1 MKPDIT
7 INFSILI
14 SLYNKEKPA
23 NLYSSLLSIK
33 NNTIHP
39 DQIVIVFDGPINNEL
54 SDIVF
59 SFMNLLPIDVV
70 KLPDNVGLG
79 NALNIGLTKCSH
91 DIIFRMDTDDIC
103 LPNRF
108 EKQIN
113 YIKENPHI
121 SLMGSNTEEF
131 SEDMTISN
139 GYRNVACEH
148 CDIITL
154 AKKRNPFNHMTV
166 VFKKNA
172 VLAVGGYQHHLYMED
187 YNLWLRL
194 IAAGYK
200 THNLQDIL
208 VNVRAGSSMVSR
220 RKGLTYIKSEFQL
233 AKLKIKLKIDSPF
246 SATVIFFMRSIP
258 RILPTSILNI
268 VYKKLRK

>member
-7 INFSILI
+7 MNFSILI
-14 SLYNKEKPA
+14 SLYNKENPA
-23 NLYSSLLSIK
+23 NLHSSLLSIK

-91 DIIFRMDTDDIC
+91 NIIFRMDTDDIC

-154 AKKRNPFNHMTV
+154 AKKRNPFNHMTI

-268 VYKKLRK
+268 IYKKLRK